1 MKCEQ
6 VLDRLPDHT
15 LGTLSDEDSSEVR
28 AHLRGCAACRG
39 DAANLDAGLS
49 MFASAAHDVD
59 PPPELEER
67 VMSVLAEEWAETPD
81 IQSRRPR
88 PIAAAPWLAVAAC
101 LALLGGALVWGANA
115 NRSADRIQTQFDAI
129 KGDANAYKTFLGNLG
144 GRAVRTATL
153 TPESGSAVTGTA
165 VLYDSDIGQSWVLV
179 LARRASPGGKAF
191 VTISSPDGGKPLKL
205 FPIAFDDR
213 GEGSSWLV
221 TSADISKFDHLQVR
235 DAKGNLLAE
244 GTASDDRS

>member
-1 MKCEQ
+1 
-6 VLDRLPDHT
+6 
-15 LGTLSDEDSSEVR
+15 
-28 AHLRGCAACRG
+28 
-39 DAANLDAGLS
+39 

-67 VMSVLAEEWAETPD
+67 VMSVLAEEWA
-81 IQSRRPR
+81 
-88 PIAAAPWLAVAAC
+88 
-101 LALLGGALVWGANA
+101 
-115 NRSADRIQTQFDAI
+115 
-129 KGDANAYKTFLGNLG
+129 
-144 GRAVRTATL
+144 
-153 TPESGSAVTGTA
+153 ESGSAVTGTA

-235 DAKGNLLAE
+235 DA
-244 GTASDDRS
+244 